1 MALTNVERYAI
12 QGMVGQGIPVAAM
25 AKSLKVSE
33 KTIEN
38 YLNKLGESFDRLL
51 ANNVAVVPQPSKE
64 EDPTPEVAVEKV
76 EKVEEAK
83 PEEYV
88 PEITRIEKL
97 RQETVEKP
105 RVVSAVPEGLT
116 KKLMLNTT
124 GGKKHK
130 AVSIMTEGAS
140 AVSDDAKKSM
150 QLTNRSRTAR
160 GAIYNIE
167 EKKVD

>member
-12 QGMVGQGIPVAAM
+12 QGMIGQGIPVAAM

-38 YLNKLGESFDRLL
+38 YLNKLGESFDRLI
-51 ANNVAVVPQPSKE
+51 ANNVSVVPQPTKE
-64 EDPTPEVAVEKV
+64 EDPTPEVVV

>member
-12 QGMVGQGIPVAAM
+12 QGMIGQGIPVAAM

-38 YLNKLGESFDRLL
+38 YLNKLGESFDRLI
-51 ANNVAVVPQPSKE
+51 ANNVSVVPQPTKE
-64 EDPTPEVAVEKV
+64 EDPTPEVVV

-116 KKLMLNTT
+116 KKLKLNTT